1 MKMTPF
7 PPGPFSLGANPQ
19 IVFKEVRAAV
29 SSVSAL
35 DRTRIEVVRSS
46 SLNPVDGM
54 KRNVERLDSI
64 QTSFQEAV
72 EVTSGETHSTE
83 LRCIRDRRGGGS
95 LLPVRKRKWC
105 TNEMSILSMHYR
117 RALHLRETTHGS
129 SFP

>member
-1 MKMTPF
+1 VDAPHIRAVHTS
-7 PPGPFSLGANPQ
+7 SLLSGD
-19 IVFKEVRAAV
+19 FTAAV

-83 LRCIRDRRGGGS
+83 LR
-95 LLPVRKRKWC
+95 
-105 TNEMSILSMHYR
+105 
-117 RALHLRETTHGS
+117 
-129 SFP
+129 